1 MRFNRIFFLLIIII
15 SNSYSNNLENF
26 YKLLEQHCV
35 LKLNISITQD
45 QFEKKYKS
53 IGDFF
58 ILDSNEYFFDSS
70 ELKISV
76 NYKNIVTKNYLNRQI
91 VYDELD
97 RLELNLFD
105 VLSGNK
111 NYIEFTDYESDKNR
125 YNFNIPSIGFK
136 GYFLFEPNSGNLKLI
151 SFSND
156 FKHSVLINI
165 NKIELLD
172 TYDPKIDKEDFEVID
187 LRG

>member
-1 MRFNRIFFLLIIII
+1 MRFIRFFLLIILI
-15 SNSYSNNLENF
+15 SNSSSNDLENF
-26 YKLLEQHCV
+26 YKLLEQHSV

-58 ILDSNEYFFDSS
+58 VLGSNEYFFDSS

-76 NYKNIVTKNYLNRQI
+76 NHKDIVTKNYLNRQI
-91 VYDELD
+91 VYNELD
-97 RLELNLFD
+97 RDELNLFD

-111 NYIEFTDYESDKNR
+111 NYIQFTDYASDKNR
-125 YNFNIPSIGFK
+125 YDFNIPSIGFK
-136 GYFLFEPNSGNLKLI
+136 GYFLFEPKSGNLKLI

-156 FKHSVLINI
+156 SKHSILINI

-172 TYDPKIDKEDFEVID
+172 AYNPKIENEDFEVID

>member
-1 MRFNRIFFLLIIII
+1 M
-15 SNSYSNNLENF
+15 
-26 YKLLEQHCV
+26 LEQHSV
-35 LKLNISITQD
+35 IKLNISITQD

-58 ILDSNEYFFDSS
+58 ILGSNEYFYDSS

-76 NYKNIVTKNYLNRQI
+76 NHKDIVTKNYLNKQI
-91 VYDELD
+91 IYNELD
-97 RLELNLFD
+97 RREINLFD

-111 NYIEFTDYESDKNR
+111 NYIEFTDYKSDKNR
-125 YNFNIPSIGFK
+125 YDFNIPSIGFK
-136 GYFLFEPNSGNLKLI
+136 GYFLFEPTSGNLKLI
-151 SFSND
+151 SFYND
-156 FKHSVLINI
+156 FKHFISINI

-172 TYDPKIDKEDFEVID
+172 AYDPKIEKEDFDVID

>member
-1 MRFNRIFFLLIIII
+1 MRFNRIFFLLTIII

-26 YKLLEQHCV
+26 YKLLEQNSV

-45 QFEKKYKS
+45 QFEKKYIS

-58 ILDSNEYFFDSS
+58 ILGSNEYFFDSS

-76 NYKNIVTKNYLNRQI
+76 NHKDIVTKNCINRQI
-91 VYDELD
+91 VYNELD
-97 RLELNLFD
+97 GGEINLFD

-111 NYIEFTDYESDKNR
+111 NYIEFTDHKIDKNR
-125 YNFNIPSIGFK
+125 YDFKIPSIGYE
-136 GYFLFEPNSGNLKLI
+136 GYFLFEPKSGDLKLI

-156 FKHSVLINI
+156 FKISMLINS

-172 TYDPKIDKEDFEVID
+172 VYNPEIENEDFEVID